1 MQILVHLLIVSS
13 VLGFHKSF
21 HRLILGGVVVMECV
35 SFLKHFAL
43 HYEIGC
49 CEGFLFG
56 MLMEVHRILGLW
68 LFVMFGFCLR
78 FLLSRDFCSGLVRFL
93 CGLSGELGDLKVGG
107 CSKTV
112 VGGKAGMSNLID
124 EIEVDEIE
132 SLNYCSDAG
141 GEIAVINEV
150 YGEIVSDSDDD
161 DEFVA
166 KNTGEDGDDEGVESD
181 IRTLR
186 ELLKIEH
193 QKVSGLQAEL
203 VKERAASA
211 TAAEEAMAMI
221 LRLQGEKSLLE
232 MEWSQYRRLSEEK
245 QIHDQHVIRSL
256 ELLVW
261 QHEFKGRLFEASD
274 EEEEEDD
281 ARSCLNG
288 NILDA
293 LENVLY
299 SSRDSD

>member
-1 MQILVHLLIVSS
+1 
-13 VLGFHKSF
+13 
-21 HRLILGGVVVMECV
+21 MECV
-35 SFLKHFAL
+35 SFFRHFAL
-43 HYEIGC
+43 HYELG

-56 MLMEVHRILGLW
+56 IFIEVHRILGLW

-93 CGLSGELGDLKVGG
+93 CGLSGELGALKVGFY
-107 CSKTV
+107 SKTV
-112 VGGKAGMSNLID
+112 GGGKSGLSNLID
-124 EIEVDEIE
+124 EIEVDEIDN
-132 SLNYCSDAG
+132 LKYCSDVG
-141 GEIAVINEV
+141 GEIAVRNEV
-150 YGEIVSDSDDD
+150 YGEIVSDSESDDG
-161 DEFVA
+161 FVA
-166 KNTGEDGDDEGVESD
+166 KNNGDGEDVEVDAKNNEEDDDDDEGVESD
-181 IRTLR
+181 IRALG

-193 QKVSGLQAEL
+193 QKVNDLQAEL

-221 LRLQGEKSLLE
+221 LRLQSEKSLLE
-232 MEWSQYRRLSEEK
+232 REYSQHRRLAEEK

-256 ELLVW
+256 QLLVW
-261 QHEFKGRLFEASD
+261 QHEFKGRRLFEDNDD
-274 EEEEEDD
+274 EEEEEEEDE